1 MKNYD
6 DFEEEYVTLPK
17 GFMGLFY
24 FMLFLALSVSI
35 YTKFAISE
43 VDGRG
48 KCIFFTAKDFFKET
62 SEAIRGDYLVFRG
75 REKNSDK
82 EPSKFMPRF
91 MVDKIVRKVG
101 CSEREILTRNENGD
115 FFCGGLFIGK
125 ALEKDSLGQPLPQF
139 QFSGRIPL
147 GSLFMIGENPD
158 SFDSR
163 YYGFVETGR
172 IFAKAMPLFKT
183 TDELRNLIGI
193 KGNSPK

>member
-6 DFEEEYVTLPK
+6 DFEEEYVTIPK
-17 GFMGLFY
+17 GFWVFFY
-24 FMLFLALSVSI
+24 FMLFLALASTG
-35 YTKFAISE
+35 YTKFAVSE
-43 VDGRG
+43 VDSRG
-48 KCIFFTAKDFFKET
+48 KCIFFKTKDFFKET

-75 REKNSDK
+75 KEKSSDK

-147 GSLFMIGENPD
+147 GSLFMIGEN
-158 SFDSR
+158 SYDSR
-163 YYGFVETGR
+163 YYGFVKTEK
-172 IFAKAMPLFKT
+172 IIAKAMPLFKT
-183 TDELRNLIGI
+183 KDELRNLIGI